1 MIKEAHLALMQKP
14 VIDYKANIGT
24 SVRATIERDPVFR
37 SVAYF
42 SMEIGL
48 EKRVPTYSGGLGILA
63 GDILKSAADLG
74 VPMIGITLL
83 YRNGYFLQDIDAD
96 GNQKEAPVSWDPN
109 ERLIELP
116 NEVEVQ
122 IEGRYVKI
130 HAWCYEIIGESGY
143 PLPVYFLDTDV
154 EGNSPADRQIT
165 GFLYGGDLR
174 YRLCQELVFGV
185 GGLRMLRDLGYR
197 NIRTYHLNEGHAGF
211 LTLELLREQGYESY
225 DKIREQVVFT
235 THTPVPA
242 GHDHFPYEMIERVME
257 PVFVGNL
264 KRMMG
269 PEGVSMTELGFRYS
283 RYANGVSSKHAEVS
297 RTLFNQPHLD
307 AITNGVH
314 SKTWTSPIFA
324 KLYDRHLPQW
334 RYDPSHF
341 LQAASIPDEE
351 IWKAHQAA
359 KLKLF
364 ERVLEDTGRELDP
377 DVLTIGFARR
387 FAAYK
392 RADFLFTD
400 TKRLIDI
407 CSGKAQFIFAGKAH
421 PNDEPGKELIRKIF
435 AYAKEIG
442 AIIPIVFL
450 KEYDMELAALLT
462 SGVDVWLNTPV
473 RPREA
478 SGTSGMKCA
487 HNGVL
492 NFSIL
497 DGWWIEGWQEDVT
510 GWAIGA
516 EPAEAERPDY
526 NEATDVADLYS
537 KLEDKIIPT
546 YYHHRDQWVC
556 MMKNAIAL
564 NAAYFNTHRVV
575 REYCEKAYGVLFRG
589 F

>member
-1 MIKEAHLALMQKP
+1 MPFMQKP

-48 EKRVPTYSGGLGILA
+48 EKRIPTYSGGLGILA

-96 GNQKEAPVSWDPN
+96 GNQKEAPVFWDPN

-130 HAWCYEIIGESGY
+130 HAWCYEIIGESDY

-297 RTLFNQPHLD
+297 RNLFNQPHLD

-364 ERVLEDTGRELDP
+364 EQVLEDTGRELDP

-392 RADFLFTD
+392 RADFLFAD

-407 CSGKAQFIFAGKAH
+407 CSGKAQFIFSGKAH
-421 PNDEPGKELIRKIF
+421 PNDEPGKELIRRIF

-442 AIIPIVFL
+442 AIVPIVFL

-510 GWAIGA
+510 GWSIGA
-516 EPAEAERPDY
+516 EPSEAERPDY
-526 NEATDVADLYS
+526 NEAIDVDDLYS

-546 YYHHRDQWVC
+546 YYHHRDRWVS